1 MRVIGLFSEVEASM
15 ISSCHPCQPFTSL
28 QNQPGG
34 YQGCVCC
41 AGLLTTEAGTL
52 GRFSGNIVM
61 SVVARLTG
69 VDSRQEL
76 LRFGLTLYGIFS
88 ALLLLIG
95 FYMLAVW
102 RKLAT

>member
-1 MRVIGLFSEVEASM
+1 MLGIAAAQSFV
-15 ISSCHPCQPFTSL
+15 SCFLTCEHKTKC
-28 QNQPGG
+28 
-34 YQGCVCC
+34 CC

-69 VDSRQEL
+69 VETSQEL
-76 LRFGLTLYGIFS
+76 LRFGMTLYGIFA

>member
-1 MRVIGLFSEVEASM
+1 
-15 ISSCHPCQPFTSL
+15 
-28 QNQPGG
+28 
-34 YQGCVCC
+34 
-41 AGLLTTEAGTL
+41 
-52 GRFSGNIVM
+52 M

-69 VDSRQEL
+69 VDSNQEL

-102 RKLAT
+102 RKLTT

>member
-1 MRVIGLFSEVEASM
+1 
-15 ISSCHPCQPFTSL
+15 
-28 QNQPGG
+28 
-34 YQGCVCC
+34 
-41 AGLLTTEAGTL
+41 
-52 GRFSGNIVM
+52 M

-69 VDSRQEL
+69 VDTSKEL
-76 LRFGLTLYGIFS
+76 LRFGMTLYGIFA